1 MANEELLQKANEV
14 TTSVVGN
21 ASGGILKPAQ
31 ANRFLDF
38 VIDQSVLMQQSRVVR
53 MANPSME
60 IDKLSVGSR
69 LLAKATEAS
78 DTGANAAVTFTKVA
92 LTTVKLR

>member
-14 TTSVVGN
+14 TTSVVSA

-53 MANPSME
+53 MNNP
-60 IDKLSVGSR
+60 
-69 LLAKATEAS
+69 
-78 DTGANAAVTFTKVA
+78 
-92 LTTVKLR
+92 